1 MLKKSLALSVM
12 LLCFPLKAEP
22 VHELLDVFGGKDQI
36 TQMQVQMVQAM
47 SASNPMLAQYEPVLV
62 EWTRTYMSWDE
73 MKGPMAE
80 LYKKHFSDDE
90 IKELL
95 VFYRSPVGSKSVDL
109 MPQLFAEGAQ
119 IGMDMAQKYQPQ
131 LLEMLQEAGL
141 DLGQGN

>member
-1 MLKKSLALSVM
+1 MLKKSLALSAV
-12 LLCFPLKAEP
+12 LLCFSLKAEP

-36 TQMQVQMVQAM
+36 GQMQVQMVQAM
-47 SASNPMLAQYEPVLV
+47 SASNPVLAQYEPVLI
-62 EWTRTYMSWDE
+62 EWTRTYLSWDE

-95 VFYRSPVGSKSVDL
+95 TFYRSPVGSKSVDL

-119 IGMDMAQKYQPQ
+119 IGMEMAQKYQPQ

-141 DLGQGN
+141 DMGN